1 MNIHQR
7 IIGICW
13 LVFGVLMLSLVAL
26 NLSAL
31 DSLVRALAITMGMLY
46 LVAGFALLAKLPR
59 AWRFG
64 LPCAV
69 LSLLTFPVGTPL
81 GIYYLWY
88 HFRRERQAA

>member
-13 LVFGVLMLSLVAL
+13 LVFGVLILSLVVL
-26 NLSAL
+26 NLATL
-31 DSLVRALAITMGMLY
+31 DSWARALGATMGILY
-46 LVAGFALLAKLPR
+46 LTAGFLLLANLPR

-69 LSLLTFPVGTPL
+69 LSLFTFPVGTPL

-88 HFRRERQAA
+88 HFKRRPAD